1 MSTDLARSWLAYSA
15 SVTAARAAGRPLVAL
30 ESTILAHGMPY
41 RHRRLE
47 AQR

>member
-1 MSTDLARSWLAYSA
+1 MATDLARSWLAYSA
-15 SVTAARAAGRPLVAL
+15 PVTAARAAGRPLVAL